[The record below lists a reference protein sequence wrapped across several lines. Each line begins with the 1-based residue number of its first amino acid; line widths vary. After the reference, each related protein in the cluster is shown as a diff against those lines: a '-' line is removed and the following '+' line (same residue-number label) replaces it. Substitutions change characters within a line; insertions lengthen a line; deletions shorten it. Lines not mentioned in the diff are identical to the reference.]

1 MKFIQRTVEL
11 KWPIL
16 LVELFFLIGGILL
29 LISGIKLQKKNRII
43 ALICVI
49 TGSLLT
55 LISLYIL
62 LITVIFGY
70 NS

>member
-29 LISGIKLQKKNRII
+29 LISGIKLRKQNRII
-43 ALICVI
+43 ALICVV

>member
-29 LISGIKLQKKNRII
+29 LISGIKLQKKKQNNSSNLCDYWKPAYVNFFIHF
-43 ALICVI
+43 
-49 TGSLLT
+49 T
-55 LISLYIL
+55 
-62 LITVIFGY
+62 Y
-70 NS
+70 NSHIWI